1 MITNSDFK
9 RRLILADIA
18 RLGLRC
24 DRQGS
29 IWRVYGRGV
38 DVKTADIA
46 LLQPQ
51 DLKPVTR
58 IYEAR

>member
-1 MITNSDFK
+1 
-9 RRLILADIA
+9 LH
-18 RLGLRC
+18 C

-29 IWRVYGRGV
+29 TWHVYGRGV

-58 IYEAR
+58 QYVVR